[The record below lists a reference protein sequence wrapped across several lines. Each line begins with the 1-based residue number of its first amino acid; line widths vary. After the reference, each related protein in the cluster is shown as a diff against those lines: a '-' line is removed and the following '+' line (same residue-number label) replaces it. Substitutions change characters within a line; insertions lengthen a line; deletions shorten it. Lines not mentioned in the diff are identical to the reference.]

1 MDTSELSLIQIIPET
16 MQKYLL
22 NRVQFQGKGSALT
35 RRAQIEEDGFLDS
48 SNAVIRN
55 AVAYFIFR
63 EERSKL
69 INKYSSV
76 QINHFN
82 T

>member
-1 MDTSELSLIQIIPET
+1 MKNIDTSELSLIQITPET
-16 MQKYLL
+16 MQKYFL

-35 RRAQIEEDGFLDS
+35 RRAQIGEDGFLGS

-55 AVAYFIFR
+55 AVVAYFIFR

-69 INKYSSV
+69 MNK
-76 QINHFN
+76 
-82 T
+82 

>member
-1 MDTSELSLIQIIPET
+1 M
-16 MQKYLL
+16 
-22 NRVQFQGKGSALT
+22 T
-35 RRAQIEEDGFLDS
+35 RRAQIEEDGFLGS

-69 INKYSSV
+69 MNK
-76 QINHFN
+76 
-82 T
+82 

>member
-1 MDTSELSLIQIIPET
+1 MDTSELSLIQITPET

-35 RRAQIEEDGFLDS
+35 RRTRIEEDGFLGS

-55 AVAYFIFR
+55 AF
-63 EERSKL
+63 E
-69 INKYSSV
+69 
-76 QINHFN
+76 
-82 T
+82 

>member
-1 MDTSELSLIQIIPET
+1 MATSELFPIQITPET

-35 RRAQIEEDGFLDS
+35 RREQIEEDGFLGS

-55 AVAYFIFR
+55 AVA
-63 EERSKL
+63 
-69 INKYSSV
+69 
-76 QINHFN
+76 
-82 T
+82 